1 MAIDWQV
8 SRVADPWV
16 YIAHIPTNLLL
27 IGTGPKPD
35 IAHEDPNAGELTVHQ
50 QAGAAD
56 ADAEPRAAAAAGSQQ
71 VSQDRTRAAERGWT
85 CQVSGWAWVNDTVG
99 WS

>member
-35 IAHEDPNAGELTVHQ
+35 IAHEDPNAESCSGCRVAT
-50 QAGAAD
+50 GK
-56 ADAEPRAAAAAGSQQ
+56 PG
-71 VSQDRTRAAERGWT
+71 QD
-85 CQVSGWAWVNDTVG
+85 
-99 WS
+99 

>member
-1 MAIDWQV
+1 MAMDWQA
-8 SRVADPWV
+8 SRVAGPWA

-50 QAGAAD
+50 QAGETD
-56 ADAEPRAAAAAGSQQ
+56 ADAEPRAASAAGPQQ
-71 VSQDRTRAAERGWT
+71 VSRDRLELG
-85 CQVSGWAWVNDTVG
+85 
-99 WS
+99 